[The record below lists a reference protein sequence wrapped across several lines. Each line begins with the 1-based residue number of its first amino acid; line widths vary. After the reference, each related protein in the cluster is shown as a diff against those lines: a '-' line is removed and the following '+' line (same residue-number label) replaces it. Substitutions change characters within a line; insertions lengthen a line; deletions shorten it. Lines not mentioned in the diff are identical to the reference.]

1 MWKSVVVV
9 AALAGLAGCAA
20 MDSVDSDVST
30 YSQWPNGRKP
40 STFAFERLPSQQARP
55 QQQDQLESTARPS
68 LKAAGFTE
76 VPDAKTAD
84 VTVQVGARI
93 TRYDPPID
101 PFFWHGGLY
110 YGRYYGRGYGP
121 YGPYWGPGP
130 YWGMSAYDSSPQ
142 YQREVAVLIRE
153 RESNKVLYEARAA
166 NDGLS
171 PGNSITIGAMFQ
183 AAMLDFPNTGIN
195 PRTVRIA
202 LPKAASSP

>member
-76 VPDAKTAD
+76 VPDPKAAD
-84 VTVQVGARI
+84 VTVQVAARI

-110 YGRYYGRGYGP
+110 YGRYYGRPYGYGP
-121 YGPYWGPGP
+121 YGYGP
-130 YWGMSAYDSSPQ
+130 YWGMSAYDTAPQ

-171 PGNSITIGAMFQ
+171 AGSSITIGAMFQ

-195 PRTVRIA
+195 PRTVRIP